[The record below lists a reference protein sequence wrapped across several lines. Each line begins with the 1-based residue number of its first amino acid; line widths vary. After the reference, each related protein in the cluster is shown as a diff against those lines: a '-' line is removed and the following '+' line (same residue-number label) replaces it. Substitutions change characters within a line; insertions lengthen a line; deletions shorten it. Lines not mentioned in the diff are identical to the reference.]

1 MKQCLMEVFSKECHL
16 FTGDDVVNFIKKV
29 NILLADGYSYKNL
42 HLVGPISIA
51 TNGNITMITATME
64 YDI

>member
-29 NILLADGYSYKNL
+29 NILLTDSYYKNI
-42 HLVGPISIA
+42 HLIGPISIVP
-51 TNGNITMITATME
+51 NGNVTMITATME
-64 YDI
+64 HDI